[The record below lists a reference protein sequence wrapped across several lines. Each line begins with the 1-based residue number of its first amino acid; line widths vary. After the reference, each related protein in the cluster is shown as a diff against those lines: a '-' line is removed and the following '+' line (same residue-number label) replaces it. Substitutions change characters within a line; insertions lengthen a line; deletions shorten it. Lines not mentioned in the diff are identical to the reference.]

1 MDKNECHVDLG
12 NPGFTGTW
20 ESVGPTNALGI
31 GGWRERGR
39 GKTPETLEAEQWSSG
54 FCVIDHRA
62 HTDHLQIRLPT
73 DVVR

>member
-31 GGWRERGR
+31 GGWRE
-39 GKTPETLEAEQWSSG
+39 AEERPQRPWKLSSG
-54 FCVIDHRA
+54 VQVFVS
-62 HTDHLQIRLPT
+62 
-73 DVVR
+73 